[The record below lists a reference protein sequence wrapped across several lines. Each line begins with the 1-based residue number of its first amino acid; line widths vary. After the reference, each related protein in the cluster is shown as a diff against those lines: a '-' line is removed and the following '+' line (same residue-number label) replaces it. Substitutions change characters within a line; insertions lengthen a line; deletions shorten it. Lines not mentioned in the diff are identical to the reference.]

1 MFNLIFLNF
10 MLFVQFQIWLKPP
23 NLTRVD
29 LATIVVVTLAAFEE
43 CWSPAPFFWVQ
54 KLGNFL
60 GKLFLG
66 KKIARIWKTINK
78 KLQIKSLE
86 ITILLLHGSNK

>member
-1 MFNLIFLNF
+1 

-43 CWSPAPFFWVQ
+43 SWSPALFFGFKNWEIFWV
-54 KLGNFL
+54 NCF
-60 GKLFLG
+60 
-66 KKIARIWKTINK
+66 WEK
-78 KLQIKSLE
+78 KLLKIG
-86 ITILLLHGSNK
+86 I